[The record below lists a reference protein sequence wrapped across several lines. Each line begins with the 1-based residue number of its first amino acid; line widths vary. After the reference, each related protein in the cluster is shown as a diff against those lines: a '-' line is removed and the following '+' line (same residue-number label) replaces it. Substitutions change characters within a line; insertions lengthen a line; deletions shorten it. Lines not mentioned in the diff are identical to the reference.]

1 MKTSVRS
8 KSSLQCK
15 IKSLLVARDALHA
28 LEAADC
34 FNSVTDDGDNVSLY
48 KPPHPLGGIA
58 HLTHAMEMSSAI
70 SAHQSKNLAQIHG
83 RGGTCAAWHGGTDG
97 DRFVAV
103 FKPDEKCRL
112 VCA

>member
-1 MKTSVRS
+1 MEHRRRSFPEPVSLAKKWFLVLYDLRREGPAVRRIADMSVVIPNLARMKTSVRS

-48 KPPHPLGGIA
+48 KPPHPLG
-58 HLTHAMEMSSAI
+58 E
-70 SAHQSKNLAQIHG
+70 
-83 RGGTCAAWHGGTDG
+83 
-97 DRFVAV
+97 
-103 FKPDEKCRL
+103 
-112 VCA
+112 